1 MKFLQR
7 ITSFCIS
14 ILLLI
19 FLNNMMAFIF
29 PQSTL
34 ENTNAYS
41 KCSDKANYYDDG
53 ATMPTVGS
61 VLNQEKKDA
70 YDKCIKDNTL
80 KTNDERAIRFQSAL
94 LKAVVV
100 LVLIVAIAIAI
111 FKKYPY
117 FATALI
123 AGGLMFALYYPS
135 MAQLGLGLGEFAVSG
150 SLSESVQAQLRTT
163 KFVLD
168 LLGLV
173 ALSLAD
179 ILFFEKHKEV
189 VSQSQEVI

>member
-7 ITSFCIS
+7 ITSFCIA

-29 PQSTL
+29 PQNAASSSNIKSTMSPY
-34 ENTNAYS
+34 TI
-41 KCSDKANYYDDG
+41 CQDKGGYYNGTAIDQ
-53 ATMPTVGS
+53 T
-61 VLNQEKKDA
+61 KKDA
-70 YDKCIKDNTL
+70 YNKCIIENTQT
-80 KTNDERAIRFQSAL
+80 TNDEKALRFQSAL

-100 LVLIVAIAIAI
+100 LILIVGIAILM
-111 FKKYPY
+111 FKKFPY
-117 FATALI
+117 FATSLI
-123 AGGLMFALYYPS
+123 AGGLLFALYYPS
-135 MAQLGLGLGEFAVSG
+135 MAQFGSLGEFVSSG
-150 SLSESVQAQLRTT
+150 SLSEGVQTQLRTT

-179 ILFFEKHKEV
+179 ILFFEKHKEAV
-189 VSQSQEVI
+189 HQPQHEVA